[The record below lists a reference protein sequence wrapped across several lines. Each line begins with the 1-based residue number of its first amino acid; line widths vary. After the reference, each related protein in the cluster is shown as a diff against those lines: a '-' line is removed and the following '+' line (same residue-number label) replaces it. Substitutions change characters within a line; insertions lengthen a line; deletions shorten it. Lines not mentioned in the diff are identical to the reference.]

1 MSGSTPTRDQPAS
14 ILSHL
19 DELRWRVVRSAAGIA
34 LGAVVAFLFRGWIKA
49 TLERPY
55 FEACERCSFL
65 ALAPGE
71 QFSVLL
77 KLVMFGGIVV
87 GSPIVLYQ
95 IWAFVSPALTERERK
110 WVVPFIGACTALFV
124 GGVAFGYFTMPR
136 AFQFLLDIFPDVENN
151 FQLGHYFT
159 FVTRY
164 LLAFGVSFLYPAVL
178 FAAAAAGLV
187 TSARLAHGRRWAAL
201 IIVVVAAAIT
211 PSGDAVTLA
220 MLSIPLYA
228 FYEVTYWLI
237 RLTLRK

>member
-1 MSGSTPTRDQPAS
+1 MSGATPTRDQPAS

-19 DELRWRVVRSAAGIA
+19 DELRWRLVRSAAGIA
-34 LGAVVAFLFRGWIKA
+34 LGAVVAFVFRGWIKA
-49 TLERPY
+49 TLETPY
-55 FEACERCSFL
+55 FEACDRCTFL

-71 QFSVLL
+71 QFGVLL

-87 GSPIVLYQ
+87 GSPVILYQ

-110 WVVPFIGACTALFV
+110 WVVPVIGACTGLFV

-136 AFQFLLDIFPDVENN
+136 AFKFLLDIFPDVENN
-151 FQLGHYFT
+151 FQLGQYFT

-164 LLAFGVSFLYPAVL
+164 LLAFGVSFLYPVVL
-178 FAAAAAGLV
+178 FAAAAAGLI
-187 TSARLAHGRRWAAL
+187 TSAKLAQGRRWAAL
-201 IIVVVAAAIT
+201 IIVIVAAAIT

-220 MLSIPLYA
+220 MLSVPLYA

-237 RLTLRK
+237 RLFLRK

>member
-1 MSGSTPTRDQPAS
+1 MSGATPTHDQPAS

-19 DELRWRVVRSAAGIA
+19 DELRWRLVRSAAGIA
-34 LGAVVAFLFRGWIKA
+34 LGAVVAFVFRGWIKT
-49 TLERPY
+49 TLESPY
-55 FEACERCSFL
+55 FEACERCTFQ

-71 QFSVLL
+71 QFGVLL

-87 GSPIVLYQ
+87 GSPVILYQ

-110 WVVPFIGACTALFV
+110 WVVPVIGACTGLFV

-136 AFQFLLDIFPDVENN
+136 AFKFLLDIFPDVENN
-151 FQLGHYFT
+151 FQLGQYFT

-164 LLAFGVSFLYPAVL
+164 LLAFGVSFLYPVVL
-178 FAAAAAGLV
+178 FAAAAAGLI
-187 TSARLAHGRRWAAL
+187 TSAKLAQGRRWAAL
-201 IIVVVAAAIT
+201 IIVIVAAAIT

-220 MLSIPLYA
+220 MLSVPLYA

-237 RLTLRK
+237 RLFLRK